1 MLLDIQHVISAC
13 ISHGHD
19 IADSPCQEFDGSQL
33 HGIADPT
40 CIDLMHS
47 LSHYFVAWF
56 RPFSFCSVSGYIISR
71 LVQMPLNTTA
81 APMVMHTTYEFSELL
96 LQAGVPDDLD
106 AENVCTA
113 GFVESI

>member
-1 MLLDIQHVISAC
+1 MHR
-13 ISHGHD
+13 SHAQSLALFRRMVQA
-19 IADSPCQEFDGSQL
+19 ILFLQSLRL
-33 HGIADPT
+33 H
-40 CIDLMHS
+40 
-47 LSHYFVAWF
+47 
-56 RPFSFCSVSGYIISR
+56 SR

-81 APMVMHTTYEFSELL
+81 APMIVHTTYEFSELL